1 MLKKLK
7 HHSNNFFNIFY
18 CIHLQTVVYLL
29 CAWTAFSVLVFR
41 ATPTREAYIVVTSM
55 ISTGWITFP
64 ALGYRHYR
72 NMQHNLSIPILEI
85 RNKEKLGYCWC
96 CSACAENHCSECTAF
111 KHCVIGICCKKNK
124 KKKNKRLTEAAM
136 LALDIEKAI
145 RKKSKKMVANEN
157 VSTTPTTLDEPT
169 QRKLTFKK
177 DTTRMGAKSTTSK
190 GKKKNKVLHHVLS
203 EAPKA
208 LSFRQTGGAEKK
220 NHFQLG

>member
-1 MLKKLK
+1 
-7 HHSNNFFNIFY
+7 
-18 CIHLQTVVYLL
+18 
-29 CAWTAFSVLVFR
+29 
-41 ATPTREAYIVVTSM
+41 M

-145 RKKSKKMVANEN
+145 RKKSKKMVTNEN
-157 VSTTPTTLDEPT
+157 VSTTPTENEPT